1 MKHTF
6 RREKLRYR
14 NNVKNEGRRL
24 VIRHMKAQMREEIEM
39 MKKQQEEF
47 ERLQAEGKILQGTSP
62 FHPNIVPIQGQIPP
76 GAQIQAI
83 PVQITKEQ
91 FEAMMRA
98 NNSGIILPN

>member
-1 MKHTF
+1 MKHTS
-6 RREKLRYR
+6 RREKLMYR
-14 NNVKNEGRRL
+14 NNIKNEGRRL

-47 ERLQAEGKILQGTSP
+47 ERLQAKGKILQGSP
-62 FHPNIVPIQGQIPP
+62 IHPNIMPIQGQIPP

-83 PVQITKEQ
+83 PVQITREQ
-91 FEAMMRA
+91 LEAITRA